1 MHHELVDRKAE
12 NPHWEK
18 LTWMTTRIGRNS
30 PGTGKTPPSIQYR
43 QSAHPLSILP
53 LQPSIA
59 QSIFLRVAG
68 GSLTCHPGPLA
79 THFPGPGMPVTPL
92 SAYMNGIGR
101 LPGFPRFLGL
111 SRQKA

>member
-1 MHHELVDRKAE
+1 MHHEPVDPKAK
-12 NPHWEK
+12 NPRWEK

-30 PGTGKTPPSIQYR
+30 PGTGKTPPSIQYY

-59 QSIFLRVAG
+59 QSIFLRIAG
-68 GSLTCHPGPLA
+68 GSLTCHPWPLA
-79 THFPGPGMPVTPL
+79 KPGMPVTPG
-92 SAYMNGIGR
+92 SAYMDGLGR

-111 SRQKA
+111 SRPKV